1 MLGHGSKTAVT
12 LVAVLASLSVA
23 HAQESG
29 IRWAPDMESAQ
40 RASAQ
45 FKVPLLIHFYG
56 DNCLPCRT
64 LEERVYSQPQLIE
77 TLNKYFICVKVNG
90 SAQPEMAAK
99 YGVHSWPTDVFMSA
113 DGKPLYQGVCQ
124 QDLNGYLATLQNVAV
139 RNRDMNLMLAAQQQV
154 ETNQEQVALGPN
166 PTQSGM
172 YSQNS
177 GTVEQV
183 RAAQQMLAQQQS
195 VVQQTAAA
203 SKQFQA
209 TAQNAAQA
217 LVTNT
222 SSYQSPSVG
231 LPPING
237 VAQGPIAPANQP
249 AAIAAAAPSQ
259 TMQTAGPAAPQSN
272 NLNGALPAQQVVAQV
287 QSPASPTAGRGANQL
302 NAYTGMPTMTTSG
315 AQSRVQPTIQTVAQ
329 RTPSGDSHTVNNPYY
344 NPNGA
349 TQDNS
354 AVAQK
359 IATNPQPAQAYNNP
373 VVGAV
378 QRTEGPTEID
388 LPLPTMTNAQPEANA
403 TPVASP
409 SKNSIP
415 AVLAS
420 TQLQAQG
427 ADVNEQETASSASVI
442 DAMSSSL
449 PDETHEMPALEG
461 YCPVELSNNETWVE
475 GKVEFAVKHRGKV
488 YWMSSNDAMQKFLAT
503 PDDASPVL
511 SGYDPLVLL
520 EEGRLVEGNIQ
531 YGLHEKISGKYLL
544 FSTSEAKK
552 KYAEDFDRY
561 SKALK
566 ALLIKATSK

>member
-12 LVAVLASLSVA
+12 LVAVLASLSAA
-23 HAQESG
+23 HAQDSG

-90 SAQPEMAAK
+90 SAQPEIAAK

-113 DGKPLYQGVCQ
+113 DSKPLYQGVCQ

-154 ETNQEQVALGPN
+154 QANQQQVAPGPN

-177 GTVEQV
+177 ATVEQV
-183 RAAQQMLAQQQS
+183 RAAQQMLAQQQQS
-195 VVQQTAAA
+195 VAQQTADA
-203 SKQFQA
+203 SNQFQA

-222 SSYQSPSVG
+222 SSYQAPSVG
-231 LPPING
+231 LPPVNG
-237 VAQGPIAPANQP
+237 VTQGPISPASQP
-249 AAIAAAAPSQ
+249 SAIAAAAPSQ

-272 NLNGALPAQQVVAQV
+272 NINGNLPAQQVVAQI

-302 NAYTGMPTMTTSG
+302 NSYTGMPTMTTSG
-315 AQSRVQPTIQTVAQ
+315 AQPRVQPTIQPVAQ
-329 RTPSGDSHTVNNPYY
+329 RTQSGDSHTVNNPYY
-344 NPNGA
+344 SPNATAQSNSIGA
-349 TQDNS
+349 Q
-354 AVAQK
+354 QL
-359 IATNPQPAQAYNNP
+359 ATSPQPTQQYGASPAGP
-373 VVGAV
+373 VVQGSNV
-378 QRTEGPTEID
+378 GPTEID
-388 LPLPTMTNAQPEANA
+388 LPLPSMTDFQSDSNAGSN
-403 TPVASP
+403 T
-409 SKNSIP
+409 NSVP

-420 TQLQAQG
+420 AQVQAQ
-427 ADVNEQETASSASVI
+427 APEVEEQEPAGSASVI

-449 PDETHEMPALEG
+449 PDETQEMPALEG
-461 YCPVELSNNETWVE
+461 YCPVELSSNETWVE
-475 GKVEFAVKHRGKV
+475 GKAEFAVKHRGKV
-488 YWMSSNDAMQKFLAT
+488 YWMSSNDAMEQFLAA
-503 PDDASPVL
+503 PDEASPVL

-544 FSTSEAKK
+544 FSTGDAKK
-552 KYAEDFDRY
+552 KYAGDFDRY